1 MILPLNYDTYWLW
14 INACNLIL
22 IKHTKLFF
30 LSDEITYNRQA
41 LYWVGRL
48 SLVVLCSCAQPGM
61 ELVCCVQSCWS
72 LKDKCWVHWEA
83 LTSSGLK
90 EFFWLLH
97 FENRELKESS
107 SIYSC
112 SWHQWKSISPLP
124 FFSFQEQ
131 KMESISQKFDK
142 KNKCNF
148 ALGSLNYLH
157 VTSEAF
163 RVSQQSLDSACRTL
177 TWWCWRERLF
187 RVYSPRHLLIGHGL
201 EVSRVSTYLYFFL
214 VCLDLCL
221 FTRWLMPHEKKPRG
235 CFISCLSLLQLN

>member
-1 MILPLNYDTYWLW
+1 MIFNVYIMILPLNYDIYWLW

-142 KNKCNF
+142 KNKKALPFSKNF
-148 ALGSLNYLH
+148 RFHIIS
-157 VTSEAF
+157 
-163 RVSQQSLDSACRTL
+163 
-177 TWWCWRERLF
+177 
-187 RVYSPRHLLIGHGL
+187 
-201 EVSRVSTYLYFFL
+201 FL
-214 VCLDLCL
+214 VQKRDSILLTTSKFWLDVL
-221 FTRWLMPHEKKPRG
+221 FSQWRSTRSWPKR
-235 CFISCLSLLQLN
+235 CFPWV